1 MNALSVIKQR
11 LFSTFLLLFLL
22 IAKGS
27 VFGQQNPEAFLWA
40 QTPTSAPNTDW
51 GSSIAQEWGSS
62 NFYAAGFFTG
72 TITFGATTLTSA
84 GDEDIYLVKY
94 ACDGSVL
101 WANSIGGSL
110 KDNTDLNKVAI
121 STSGGGV
128 YITGSVNSNVGV
140 TFGGKSGTSI
150 SIPANIGQGNDI
162 FLAHYNPNGNL
173 YWAKTYGSGGECQ
186 ETGTAV
192 YGIATGGA
200 VVTGR
205 FCGTTVFGFNAS
217 QGTPGALPIS
227 ISSNGGYDAFV
238 MYTHSSVSGAY
249 FNTAWVSKIGGTQ
262 NDMGLDIACREG
274 SQNADIYVSG
284 QYAQGGGNAIAYQP
298 YRGVGSPVPYTTM
311 LTNFGGSA
319 AYVGRI
325 NSNMQAATFSWSWV
339 NEMIVVNSVGVSGIN
354 AYIDFDYFDY
364 KLYVAGNFDYQVSV
378 TDNASATASVSPSAI
393 GNNDV
398 YTTAYTPTGL
408 FQWSPTRVVKLTNTT
423 GSQEK
428 VTSVRHDF
436 KSGGTTY
443 KIGGSFTGTTT
454 FNGTTPLSATSAGG
468 TDIYISRVSE
478 SNGNLQGLW
487 RAGKTGNETVGG
499 MDNHI
504 GLNSTFVTGKFENS
518 TQIGLT
524 SLSGSSEES
533 YITYMTPD
541 YLRIVNTGGPNV
553 PAASLSVDPSVVS
566 LYSGYSWYLNGVPLL
581 VGGTTYVPT
590 VKGLYHVEGYD
601 VNCPSRRY
609 VSNAIFV
616 GEDCTQGYK
625 MNYPRNNKFYGSTVI
640 NGVNE
645 IFEGEIRVMSGAM
658 LTIRNSN
665 ILMRPCSKIVVEPGA
680 RLNIEHSTLF
690 SCQQWKGIEVMRDG
704 MIVTSLTSVIKDAV
718 VAIYANDATVR
729 VDETSFTNNKVSIA
743 LTNFTSPGALI
754 QNSSF
759 SNMYVAKPY
768 CALTEVD
775 AAFNYQASNHYID
788 IHNNSAADGIF
799 RNTFTGVANSFAGI
813 ENMRSIHIDEAL
825 NTYIDANTFSG
836 WMGTGINITNGAG
849 YIQVVNANNFT
860 GYEIGIA
867 IGVYESNHIEIT
879 DFNTFTSM
887 GNRAIEVKNSFKVTI
902 AKGNEFNS
910 VKGILLEKT
919 LPYFVWNNIF
929 NSCSYGVESY
939 IDDFAPAYQ
948 TYPPPC
954 VISENLFASNT
965 YGVIVSPKMNPF
977 ICPSPAQNDMLP
989 GNTYQFVLVSCN
1001 TFDNNIYSLTT
1012 TGLVIDHYMGQDPAN
1027 IFAPGGASEWDILV
1041 DAYMVYFYSSTM
1053 PNTSTLNNPTI
1064 LNGAVVNSGT
1074 VSSSLSLIYS
1084 PVQYGDCSYNPTSSY
1099 PDSKASSVKE
1109 NNLKYTAYPNP
1120 ANDVLNIEGVQG
1132 AVTYTVIDING
1143 RQVSAG
1149 TLQAGAA
1156 FINVSNMAEG
1166 VYMVK
1171 LLDESG
1177 HLSVFK
1183 FMKTNQ

>member
-1 MNALSVIKQR
+1 MNVLSVIKQR
-11 LFSTFLLLFLL
+11 LCYTFLFLFLFVV
-22 IAKGS
+22 KGA

-40 QTPTSAPNTDW
+40 QSPTVAPNTDE
-51 GSSIAQEWGSS
+51 GSSVAQEWGST

-72 TITFGATTLTSA
+72 TITFGSTTLTSA

-101 WANSIGGSL
+101 WANSIGGAL
-110 KDNTDLNKVAI
+110 KDNTDLDKVAI

-128 YITGSVNSNVGV
+128 YITGSVNSSVSV

-173 YWAKTYGSGGECQ
+173 YWAKTYGIGGECQ

-192 YGIATGGA
+192 HGIATGGA

-205 FCGTTVFGFNAS
+205 FCGMTTFGFSAQNNPV
-217 QGTPGALPIS
+217 TLT
-227 ISSNGGYDAFV
+227 SNGGYDAFV
-238 MYTHSSVSGAY
+238 MVTHSSVSGTY
-249 FNTAWVSKIGGTQ
+249 FNTAWVSKIGGSQ
-262 NDMGLDIACREG
+262 NDMGLDITCREG
-274 SQNADIYVSG
+274 GQSVDIYVSG

-298 YRGVGSPVPYTTM
+298 YSGVGSPVPYTTM

-325 NSNMQAATFSWSWV
+325 NSSMQANTFTWAWV
-339 NEMIVVNSVGVSGIN
+339 NEMIVVNPVAVSGIN

-364 KLYVAGNFDYQVSV
+364 KLYVAGNFDYQVNV
-378 TDNASATASVSPSAI
+378 TDNAAATASVSPSAI

-398 YTTAYTPTGL
+398 YTTTYTPTGI
-408 FQWSPTRVVKLTNTT
+408 FQWSPNRVVKLTNTT

-436 KSGGTTY
+436 NNGSMTY
-443 KIGGSFTGTTT
+443 KIGGTFTGSTT

-468 TDIYISRVSE
+468 TDIYVSRLSE
-478 SNGNLQGLW
+478 INGNLLGLW

-499 MDNHI
+499 MSNFI
-504 GLNSTFVTGKFENS
+504 GSNNTFVTGKFENS

-524 SLSGSSEES
+524 SLSGTSEES
-533 YITYMTPD
+533 YITYMSPD
-541 YLRIVNTGGPNV
+541 YLRIINTGGPNV
-553 PAASLSVDPSVVS
+553 PTASLSVDPVISS

-581 VGGTTYVPT
+581 VGGATYVPV

-609 VSNAIFV
+609 VSNAIFI

-625 MNYPRNNKFYGSTVI
+625 MNYPRNHKFYGTTVI

-645 IFEGEIRVMSGAM
+645 IFEGNIRVMAGSM

-665 ILMRPCSKIVVEPGA
+665 ILMRPCSKIIVEPGA

-704 MIVTSLTSVIKDAV
+704 MIVTSLSSVIKDAL
-718 VAIYANDATVR
+718 VAIFADDAVVR
-729 VDETSFTNNKVSIA
+729 VDQTSFINNKVSIA
-743 LTNFTSPGALI
+743 LTNFNSLGALI

-759 SNMYVAKPY
+759 SDMYVAQPY
-768 CALTEVD
+768 CELTEDD
-775 AAFNYQASNHYID
+775 AAYNYQTFNHYID
-788 IHNNSAADGIF
+788 IRNNVVADNILV
-799 RNTFTGVANSFAGI
+799 NTFTGVANAFTGI
-813 ENMRSIHIDEAL
+813 GDMRSIYIDETL
-825 NTYIDANTFSG
+825 KTNMEDNSFSG
-836 WMGTGINITNGAG
+836 WMGTGVYITNGSG
-849 YIQVVNANNFT
+849 NISVVNSNDFT
-860 GYEIGIA
+860 GAEVNIA
-867 IGVYESNHIEIT
+867 IGVYESNHVEIT
-879 DFNTFTSM
+879 DNNTFTGM
-887 GNRAIEVKNSFKVTI
+887 ENRAIEVKNSFKVTI
-902 AKGNEFNS
+902 AKGNEFNT
-910 VKGILLEKT
+910 VRGILLEKT
-919 LPYFVWNNIF
+919 LPYFVWSNIF

-939 IDDFAPAYQ
+939 IDDFAPGYQ

-954 VISENLFASNT
+954 VISENLFANNT

-977 ICPSPAQNDMLP
+977 VCPSPAQNDMLP

-1001 TFDNNIYSLTT
+1001 TFDNNTYSYTT
-1012 TGLVIDHYMGQDPAN
+1012 SGLVIDHYMGQDPAN
-1027 IFAPGGASEWDILV
+1027 IFAPGGVSEWDILV
-1041 DAYMVYFYSSTM
+1041 DAYTVYFYSSTM
-1053 PNTSTLNNPTI
+1053 PNTSTLNGPTT
-1064 LNGAVVNSGT
+1064 LNGMVVNSGT

-1084 PVQYGDCSYNPTSSY
+1084 PVQYGDCSYDPTSSY
-1099 PDSKASSVKE
+1099 PDSKTSSVQE
-1109 NNLKYTAYPNP
+1109 NSLEYTAYPNP
-1120 ANDVLNIEGVQG
+1120 AKETLNIEGVQG
-1132 AVTYTVIDING
+1132 AVTYSVVDISG
-1143 RQVSAG
+1143 RQISTG
-1149 TLQAGAA
+1149 ILQAGAA

-1166 VYMVK
+1166 VYIVK

-1183 FMKTNQ
+1183 FIKANQ